1 MTLALAALS
10 IRDFRNL
17 ARIELEVPA
26 TGMVIVGPNGH
37 GKTNLL
43 EAIHYL
49 HTLRSVRG
57 ARDVELVRFGADT
70 FHLGARIEGG
80 AVDAMGVGFSRAAKR
95 KKVTMDGVECERLAD
110 AFGAVPSVMFSPRD
124 V

>member
-17 ARIELEVPA
+17 ARIELEVPVA
-26 TGMVIVGPNGH
+26 GMAIVGPNGH

-43 EAIHYL
+43 EAIRYL

-57 ARDVELVRFGADT
+57 ARDVELVRFGAEA
-70 FHLGARIEGG
+70 FHVKACLAGARVDVMGYWATRICRLWICSRILCIENYL
-80 AVDAMGVGFSRAAKR
+80 DRI
-95 KKVTMDGVECERLAD
+95 
-110 AFGAVPSVMFSPRD
+110 
-124 V
+124 